1 MKARR
6 LLLFL
11 FCLGFFPPGIY
22 AQDVDIIGFVR
33 NEEGFPLFNVNVFIP
48 SQQKGTVSNRNGFFL
63 LTLSGENQLEL
74 VFSHVGYKSR
84 SLYIDPKEDSKHEL
98 NVVLT
103 SSASPLDEVYVIE
116 RARREGTLSR
126 IQVRQ
131 LDYLPVVS
139 RDIEAIIKTLPGV
152 SSGNEFSSQYS
163 VRGGNFDENLVYVNG
178 IEIYRP
184 LLIRSGQQEGLSI
197 INPDLVSSVSFS
209 AGAFD
214 ARYGDKL
221 SSVLDITYRRPTG
234 FAGSASAGLLGG
246 SMHVE
251 GINKKRNFTHMAAF
265 RYKSNAYLLQ
275 SLEARGD
282 YNPSYSDIQTYLNYE
297 FSDKFSA
304 SFLGHFSLNNFS
316 FIPQTRETSFG
327 TFENAYGLK
336 IYFDGQEKNRF
347 ETLLGALAVSHKPSE
362 SLALDLSSS
371 IFHTGEQEGFDIL
384 GQYLINQLDNQ
395 LGSRTLGDSI
405 MNIGVGSFLNHGR
418 NKLDARVISLSHKGT
433 FKQSDHSW
441 NWGISWVHQSFDH
454 RMNEWKL
461 IDSAGFS
468 LPYSENEII
477 LNDLIRSTH
486 KLDNNRFSV
495 YLQHSS
501 SWMIRKTGF
510 KFTGGVRTLYLDQT
524 NKWYV
529 SPRAG
534 VVIEPDWDQ
543 NMIFFLSSGVYY
555 QPAFLRELTDFYGN
569 LNQEIKPQKAIHV
582 VMGADYHFFWWAR
595 PFRFVSEVYF
605 KKLSD
610 LIPYVTDNVR
620 ILYSGNNFSEGYAAG
635 IDFKING
642 EFVEGMESWAS
653 VSFMRTEEKLQE
665 KFHEN
670 SIFQVADP
678 SEYIPRPTDQ
688 LFNFAMFFQDYLPRN
703 PNYKVHIQMVYGSR
717 LPFHAPNKT
726 NYGTVFRMPSYKR
739 VDLGLSRELISL
751 DRDKNWLNRN
761 FKNVWL
767 GLEVFN
773 LLDIKNT
780 ASYLWFH
787 SVSEADG
794 IPANMAVPNYLS
806 TRMLNVRI
814 SAKF

>member
-1 MKARR
+1 MKAWRP
-6 LLLFL
+6 LLFL
-11 FCLGFFPPGIY
+11 LFLRLLAPEAI
-22 AQDVDIIGFVR
+22 AQEVAIKGFVR
-33 NEEGFPLFNVNVFIP
+33 SEDGLPLSNVNVFVP
-48 SQQKGTVSNRNGFFL
+48 SQQKGTVSDRNGFFL
-63 LTLSGENQLEL
+63 LILSGENPLEL
-74 VFSHVGYKSR
+74 EFSHVGYQTKN
-84 SLYIDPKEDSKHEL
+84 LQVDPDEDSKLVL
-98 NVVLT
+98 NVELI
-103 SSASPLDEVYVIE
+103 SSVSPLDEVYVIE
-116 RARREGTLSR
+116 RTRREGTLSR

-131 LDYLPVVS
+131 LDYLPGVS
-139 RDIEAIIKTLPGV
+139 RNIEAIIKTMPGV

-163 VRGGNFDENLVYVNG
+163 VRGGNFDENLVYING

-197 INPDLVSSVSFS
+197 INPDLVASVSFS

-246 SMHVE
+246 SMHIE
-251 GINKKRNFTHMAAF
+251 GINKKGTISHMTAF

-275 SLEARGD
+275 SLEERGD
-282 YNPSYSDIQTYLNYE
+282 YNPSYSDIQTYLNHE
-297 FSDKFSA
+297 ISHKSSL

-336 IYFDGQEKNRF
+336 IYFDGQEKNKF
-347 ETLLGALAVSHKPSE
+347 ETLLGALAFSHKPSE
-362 SLALDLSSS
+362 RLGLNLSASM
-371 IFHTGEQEGFDIL
+371 FRTGEQEGFDIL

-395 LGSRTLGDSI
+395 LGSRTFGDSI

-418 NKLDARVISLSHKGT
+418 NKLDARVMSFSHKGT
-433 FKQSDHSW
+433 YTQSNHSW

-486 KLDNNRFSV
+486 QLDNNRFSV
-495 YLQHSS
+495 FLQHSS
-501 SWMIRKTGF
+501 SMMINQTGF
-510 KFTGGVRTLYLDQT
+510 EITGGVRTLYLDQT
-524 NKWYV
+524 RKWYV

-534 VVIEPDWDQ
+534 VVARPDWEQ
-543 NMIFFLSSGVYY
+543 NMIFYLSSGVYY
-555 QPAFLRELTDFYGN
+555 QPAFLRELTDFSGN
-569 LNQEIKPQKAIHV
+569 LNREIKPQKAIHI
-582 VMGADYHFFWWAR
+582 VMGADYQFFWWAR

-605 KKLSD
+605 KKLTD

-620 ILYSGNNFSEGYAAG
+620 ILYSGNNFSEGYAVG

-653 VSFMRTEEKLQE
+653 VSFMRAEEKLQK
-665 KFHEN
+665 KFYEN
-670 SIFQVADP
+670 SIFQVDDP

-688 LFNFAMFFQDYLPRN
+688 LFNFAMFFQDYLPKN
-703 PNYKVHIQMVYGSR
+703 PNYKVHIQMVFGSR

-726 NYGTVFRMPSYKR
+726 SYGTVFRMPSYKR
-739 VDLGLSRELISL
+739 VDLGFSRELTSL
-751 DRDKNWLNRN
+751 DPDKNWLNRT

-767 GLEVFN
+767 GLEIFN

-780 ASYLWFH
+780 ASYLWFN
-787 SVSEADG
+787 SVSEVEG

-814 SAKF
+814 SSKF